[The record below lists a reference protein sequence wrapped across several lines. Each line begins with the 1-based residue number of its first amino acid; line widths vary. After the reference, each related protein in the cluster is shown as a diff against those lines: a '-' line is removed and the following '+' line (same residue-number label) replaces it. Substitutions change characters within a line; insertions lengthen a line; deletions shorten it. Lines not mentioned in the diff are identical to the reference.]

1 MVAFFLKR
9 VIILIYYFESPIVF
23 SRMIGM
29 RFSRKEGEAM
39 GFSQFLDSR
48 RDRAKA
54 LVKILKEQ
62 FSYVSIL
69 GADSKSTAIRV
80 DASTSNISNGQDT
93 ECGFV
98 VKLNNGSCFFEYAM
112 DDIGEDVATLAEE
125 IKEAFSASAALKQ
138 ASIEHISLKDEPLV
152 QSFARA
158 SDLHEYSDAQLL
170 DFCQKTQKE
179 LQGKSENIL
188 NAMVALNTME
198 VSKLFISQNRE
209 LDQNYAFIGGVL
221 VLVYRENEKVVQ
233 VYNFEGSQNVADVM
247 AALPSK
253 MDALVDRAHHLC
265 YAKPIEPGVY
275 DVITDP
281 SITGLIAH
289 EAFGHGVEM
298 DQFVKDRA
306 LAKQYVGQYVASPIC
321 NMKDGAASALSIASY
336 FFDDDGVL
344 AGDTQIIK
352 DGILVTGISDLAS
365 ASQLGTSPTGNG
377 RRQSTRRKAYTRMT
391 NTFFEKGTDKLEDM
405 IASIKHGYMLFETD
419 NGMED
424 PKNWAIQCV
433 AQYGIE
439 IVDGK
444 LTENY
449 VSPVVMSGYVPDLLK
464 SISMISDDF
473 EICGSGFC
481 GKGYKEWV
489 RVSDGGPALKARVK
503 LG

>member
-1 MVAFFLKR
+1 MAFSK
-9 VIILIYYFESPIVF
+9 
-23 SRMIGM
+23 
-29 RFSRKEGEAM
+29 
-39 GFSQFLDSR
+39 FLD
-48 RDRAKA
+48 AKRQDCKT
-54 LVKILKEQ
+54 LVAELRKS
-62 FSYVSIL
+62 FAYVSVL
-69 GADSKSTAIRV
+69 GVDIKTTGIRV
-80 DASTSNISNGQDT
+80 DRNTSNIGPGRDT

-98 VKLNNGSCFFEYAM
+98 VKMHNGTVF
-112 DDIGEDVATLAEE
+112 
-125 IKEAFSASAALKQ
+125 
-138 ASIEHISLKDEPLV
+138 
-152 QSFARA
+152 
-158 SDLHEYSDAQLL
+158 HEYSLDDISGDIPALAKKIAASVACDYSNTIAGATLPDAPLKQDFAREHDLADYTEAQLL
-170 DFCQKTQKE
+170 AFCKE
-179 LQGKSENIL
+179 QCNGLLAKSDKLL
-188 NAMVALNTME
+188 NAMVSIGLQE
-198 VSKLFISQNRE
+198 ISKLFISENRE
-209 LDQNYAFIGGVL
+209 LSQNYSWVNGIMVAI
-221 VLVYRENEKVVQ
+221 YRDNDKVVQ
-233 VYNFEGSQNVADVM
+233 AYESANYHRIGDVL
-247 AALPSK
+247 AELPTLTDK
-253 MDALVDRAHHLC
+253 LLKKAHCLTL
-265 YAKPIEPGVY
+265 AKPIEPGFY

-306 LAKQYVGQYVASPIC
+306 LAKEYVGKYVASPIC
-321 NMKDGAASALSIASY
+321 NMRDGAASTLSAASY

-365 ASQLGTSPTGNG
+365 ATQLGTAPTGNG
-377 RRQSTRRKAYTRMT
+377 RRESSRRKAYARMT

-405 IASIKHGYMLFETD
+405 IASIDHGYMLFETD

-439 IVDGK
+439 IKDGK

-464 SISMISDDF
+464 SISMVSDDF
-473 EICGSGFC
+473 VITGMGSC

-489 RVSDGGPALKARVK
+489 RVSDGGPALKVKVK